1 MIVVILITNKS
12 KGQIDMKQYFI
23 KNMLSGLVTVVMS
36 RNRYEAINKG
46 IKYFGVNQVRLCN
59 R

>member
-1 MIVVILITNKS
+1 
-12 KGQIDMKQYFI
+12 MKQYFI